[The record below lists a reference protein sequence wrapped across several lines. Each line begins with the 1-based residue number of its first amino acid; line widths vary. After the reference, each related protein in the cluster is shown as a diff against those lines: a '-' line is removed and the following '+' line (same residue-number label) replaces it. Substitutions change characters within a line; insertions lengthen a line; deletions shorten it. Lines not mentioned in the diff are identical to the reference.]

1 MKVITTT
8 DCTTPWV
15 GSIFQ
20 GRIIHSI
27 LLHLEES
34 SSETETE
41 TSTREIYVNPENAK
55 NSNNPMYFE

>member
-20 GRIIHSI
+20 GRIIHYI

-34 SSETETE
+34 SSETEI
-41 TSTREIYVNPENAK
+41 STREIYVNPENAK